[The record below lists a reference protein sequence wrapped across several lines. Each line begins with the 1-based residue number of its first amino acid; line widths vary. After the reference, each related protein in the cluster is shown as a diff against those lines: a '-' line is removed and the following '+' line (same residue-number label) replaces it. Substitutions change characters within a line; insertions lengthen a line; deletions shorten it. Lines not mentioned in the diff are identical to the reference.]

1 MCVCVGV
8 LAWVRACVC
17 VHYLRA
23 AELMMT
29 AATFMRDVLH
39 KEAVL

>member
-1 MCVCVGV
+1 MCVCR
-8 LAWVRACVC
+8 RACVGAC
-17 VHYLRA
+17 IHYLRA